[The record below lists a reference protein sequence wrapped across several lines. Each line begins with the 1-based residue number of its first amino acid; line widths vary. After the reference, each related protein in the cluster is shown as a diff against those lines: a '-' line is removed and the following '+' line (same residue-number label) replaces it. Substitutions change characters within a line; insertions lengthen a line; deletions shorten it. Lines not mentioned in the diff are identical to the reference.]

1 MWNRERA
8 ACAEAVSVDLLEI
21 PTSDLVDELKR
32 RSDSSVIM
40 LALVGDCGE
49 RIYNYYRDGEII
61 VQLGLVEAQRK
72 QILDALVTDDLND
85 ED

>member
-1 MWNRERA
+1 MQ
-8 ACAEAVSVDLLEI
+8 LELDEI
-21 PTSDLVDELKR
+21 ATSELVDELKR

-40 LALVGDCGE
+40 LAIIGE
-49 RIYNYYRDGEII
+49 GGEHIYNYYRDGQII

-72 QILDALVTDDLND
+72 QILDSLITDDLDD

>member
-1 MWNRERA
+1 MPVE
-8 ACAEAVSVDLLEI
+8 LTEI
-21 PTSDLVDELKR
+21 ATSELVDELKR
-32 RSDSSVIM
+32 RSSSSVII

-72 QILDALVTDDLND
+72 QILDALIADDLDD